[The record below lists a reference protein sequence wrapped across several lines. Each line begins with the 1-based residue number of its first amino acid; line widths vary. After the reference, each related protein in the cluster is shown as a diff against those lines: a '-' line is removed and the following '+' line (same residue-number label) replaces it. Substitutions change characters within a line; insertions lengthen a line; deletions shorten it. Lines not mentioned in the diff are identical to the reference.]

1 MKRKIMMMGLAMV
14 TGLPQAVCARNDKE
28 NSALAYASWNA
39 AYRPH
44 YGVAGAAQAQPLMDH
59 ASVSGAPGQGIVNTW
74 RLELA
79 PPVAVS
85 RADDPLSAND
95 KRVGF
100 SLNLDF

>member
-1 MKRKIMMMGLAMV
+1 MKRKIMMMGLAVV

-28 NSALAYASWNA
+28 NSALAYASWNTS
-39 AYRPH
+39 YRPH
-44 YGVAGAAQAQPLMDH
+44 YGVAGAAQPLMDH
-59 ASVSGAPGQGIVNTW
+59 ASVSGAPGQSIVNTW

-79 PPVAVS
+79 PPAAVA

-100 SLNLDF
+100 SLKLDF